1 MSPLEKLTG
10 KQDRRAV
17 SLVSDTESS
26 QSEHNEFLNSGQA
39 CEPQAVGAV
48 SRLPRSSI
56 VAKDRVAFRGPLDWT
71 VVQGVVI
78 ARTSPGKLT
87 SPLWDEFMSEVG
99 LSEAPHVFV
108 MVIGD
113 ASISSSQ
120 RKEAADVMKAKA
132 MTALV
137 VADSRLSRGIATAM
151 SWMGAAVKPYYWREF
166 QDALGE
172 LSARRVARHEVLRR
186 ARGLHTGLAL

>member
-10 KQDRRAV
+10 KQDEQAV
-17 SLVSDTESS
+17 SLVSDTEPS

-39 CEPQAVGAV
+39 CEPRAVGTM
-48 SRLPRSSI
+48 SRLSRSSI
-56 VAKDRVAFRGPLDWT
+56 VAKDRVVFRGPLDWA